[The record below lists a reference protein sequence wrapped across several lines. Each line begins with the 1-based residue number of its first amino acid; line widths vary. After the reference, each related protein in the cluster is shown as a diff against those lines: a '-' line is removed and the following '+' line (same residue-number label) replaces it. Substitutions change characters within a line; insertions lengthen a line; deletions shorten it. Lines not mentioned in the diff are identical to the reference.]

1 MNALQQ
7 EQAALDQFI
16 ELLQQEQA
24 ALVAADVDK
33 LQSLSELKQQLSEH
47 LNTLAQQRAAQWER
61 AGFSNDAA
69 GTRAW
74 LATQPPSIVD
84 TWNKL
89 LSTAQT
95 ARDLNQTNGQ
105 LIQTHMQHNQEALA
119 VLLGAANRLDV
130 YGADGQPLSSPGS
143 GGQRII
149 GKA

>member
-1 MNALQQ
+1 MNVLQQ

-24 ALVAADVDK
+24 ALVAADMDK
-33 LQSLSELKQQLSEH
+33 LQSLSELKQQLSDH
-47 LNTLAQQRAAQWER
+47 LNTLAQQRVAQQER
-61 AGFSNDAA
+61 AGYSNDAA

-74 LATQPPSIVD
+74 LAAQGSSVVD
-84 TWNKL
+84 AWNKL
-89 LSTAQT
+89 LAAAQT

-105 LIQTHMQHNQEALA
+105 LIQTHMQHNQQALA

-130 YGADGQPLSSPGS
+130 YGADGQPRSGPG

>member
-1 MNALQQ
+1 MNVLQQ
-7 EQAALDQFI
+7 EQAALDHFI

-47 LNTLAQQRAAQWER
+47 LTALAQQRVALQEQ
-61 AGFSNDAA
+61 AGFNADAA

-74 LATQPPSIVD
+74 LSTQPQTVTD
-84 TWNKL
+84 AWKKL
-89 LSTAQT
+89 LARAQA

-105 LIQTHMQHNQEALA
+105 LIQTHMQHNQQALA
-119 VLLGAANRLDV
+119 ALLGAANRLDV
-130 YGADGQPLSSPGS
+130 YGADGQPLSGPSGS
-143 GGQRII
+143 QRII

>member
-1 MNALQQ
+1 MNVLQQ

-47 LNTLAQQRAAQWER
+47 LNTLAQQRVALQER
-61 AGFSNDAA
+61 AGYNADAA

-74 LATQPPSIVD
+74 LAAQGPSVSAS
-84 TWNKL
+84 WNKL
-89 LSTAQT
+89 LATAQT

-105 LIQTHMQHNQEALA
+105 LIQTHMQHNQQALA
-119 VLLGAANRLDV
+119 VLLGANRLDV
-130 YGADGQPLSSPGS
+130 YGADGHPLSGPG

>member
-1 MNALQQ
+1 MNVLQQ

-47 LNTLAQQRAAQWER
+47 LTALAQQRVAQQER
-61 AGFSNDAA
+61 AGHSADAA

-74 LATQPPSIVD
+74 LATQSPTVAAA
-84 TWNKL
+84 WKKL
-89 LSTAQT
+89 LATAQT
-95 ARDLNQTNGQ
+95 ARNLNQTNGQ
-105 LIQTHMQHNQEALA
+105 LIQTHMQHNQQALA

-130 YGADGQPLSSPGS
+130 YGADGQPRSGLGGS
-143 GGQRII
+143 QRII

>member
-1 MNALQQ
+1 MNVLQQ

-33 LQSLSELKQQLSEH
+33 LQALSELKQQLSEH
-47 LNTLAQQRAAQWER
+47 LNALAQQRVAQQER
-61 AGFSNDAA
+61 AGFSADAA

-74 LATQPPSIVD
+74 LAAQGTSVVD
-84 TWNKL
+84 AWNKL
-89 LSTAQT
+89 LATAQS
-95 ARDLNQTNGQ
+95 ARDLNLTNGQ
-105 LIQTHMQHNQEALA
+105 LIQTHMQHNHQALA
-119 VLLGAANRLDV
+119 ALMGAANRLDV
-130 YGADGQPLSSPGS
+130 YGADGQPRSGPG

>member
-1 MNALQQ
+1 MNVLQQ
-7 EQAALDQFI
+7 EQAALDHFI

-33 LQSLSELKQQLSEH
+33 LQSLSELKQQLSDH
-47 LNTLAQQRAAQWER
+47 LNTLAQQRVAQQER
-61 AGFSNDAA
+61 AGYSNDAA

-74 LATQPPSIVD
+74 LAAQGSSVVD
-84 TWNKL
+84 AWNKL
-89 LSTAQT
+89 LAAAQT

-105 LIQTHMQHNQEALA
+105 LIQTHMQHNQQALA

-130 YGADGQPLSSPGS
+130 YGADGQPRSGPG

>member
-1 MNALQQ
+1 MNVLQQ

-47 LNTLAQQRAAQWER
+47 LNTLAQQRVAQQER
-61 AGFSNDAA
+61 AGYSADAS

-74 LATQPPSIVD
+74 LAAQPPAVGD
-84 TWNKL
+84 AWKKL
-89 LSTAQT
+89 LATAQT

-105 LIQTHMQHNQEALA
+105 LIQTHMQHNQQALS
-119 VLLGAANRLDV
+119 VLMGAANRLDV
-130 YGADGQPLSSPGS
+130 YGADGQPLSGPG

>member
-1 MNALQQ
+1 MNVLQQ

-33 LQSLSELKQQLSEH
+33 LQSLSELKQQLSDH
-47 LNTLAQQRAAQWER
+47 LNILAQQRVAQQER
-61 AGFSNDAA
+61 AGYSNDAA

-74 LATQPPSIVD
+74 LATQGSSVVEA
-84 TWNKL
+84 WNKL
-89 LSTAQT
+89 LAAAQT

-105 LIQTHMQHNQEALA
+105 LIQTHMQHNQQALA

-130 YGADGQPLSSPGS
+130 YGADGQPRSGPG